1 MPGPPLG
8 VSRFHHGCGLAE
20 VGGVEGVVVVGG
32 LGLANPGD
40 SVEWLGKGQ
49 HLNRE
54 NYKVEKMLTYLHE
67 IGPDQVGHPG
77 QPCPAQTQ
85 PAHSQGGGHTQQRQH
100 SIPRV

>member
-40 SVEWLGKGQ
+40 SVEWLGKVQ
-49 HLNRE
+49 LHLKWR
-54 NYKVEKMLTYLHE
+54 K
-67 IGPDQVGHPG
+67 
-77 QPCPAQTQ
+77 C
-85 PAHSQGGGHTQQRQH
+85 
-100 SIPRV
+100 